1 MYVSVCMDVYG
12 CVWSVVCSGVC
23 MSECVVYVLCVCEWM
38 GVWCVCGVLCEW
50 CVYGCEW
57 MEFVYGCVCDV
68 WL

>member
-50 CVYGCEW
+50 CVYGCE
-57 MEFVYGCVCDV
+57 
-68 WL
+68 